1 MPPRRILV
9 TGARGFVGG
18 HLLPVLRQEF
28 PQAELLNPVFD
39 LRDGAAV
46 EAAVAASR
54 PDGCVHLAG
63 IAAIADARA
72 DPDRAWD
79 VNLHGTLRLARALLR
94 HAPGCRLV
102 FAGSAD
108 SYGAT
113 FRRGSPLDEDAPLAP
128 LNTYAATKAA
138 ADLALGAL
146 AGEGLHAVRV
156 RPFNH
161 TGPGQSAAFVVPA
174 FARQAA
180 RIAAGRQPPVLD
192 VGGLDPFR
200 DFLDVRDVCRAYT
213 ACLRAELRPGEV
225 LNIATGQPRR
235 VGDVLE
241 AVLALAGVDAHPRP
255 DPARLRPNDIPTAAG
270 DPSRARRLLGW
281 TPEVP
286 WEDTLRQ
293 VLDDWRGRVERGED
307 G

>member
-1 MPPRRILV
+1 MRRILV

-18 HLLPVLRQEF
+18 HLVPVLREAF
-28 PQAELLNPVFD
+28 PGAELLTPSFD
-39 LRDGAAV
+39 LRDAGAV
-46 EAAVAASR
+46 EAAVVLHK

-63 IAAIADARA
+63 VAAVAEARS

-113 FRRGSPLDEDAPLAP
+113 FRRGTPLGEDAPLAP

-138 ADLALGAL
+138 ADLALGAM
-146 AGEGLHAVRV
+146 AADGLHAVRL
-156 RPFNH
+156 RAFNH

-192 VGGLDPFR
+192 VGGLDPLR
-200 DFLDVRDVCRAYT
+200 DFGDVRDVCRAYA
-213 ACLRAELRPGEV
+213 ACLRADLQPGEV

-235 VGDVLE
+235 VGDVLG
-241 AVLALAGVDAHPRP
+241 AVLALAGVDAHPRS
-255 DPARLRPNDIPTAAG
+255 DPARQRPNDIPTAAG
-270 DPSRARRLLGW
+270 DASRARRLLGW
-281 TPEVP
+281 APTVP
-286 WEDTLRQ
+286 WEETLHD
-293 VLDDWRGRVERGED
+293 VLADWRGRVERHED